1 MEVDVERP
9 AATFEYELASK
20 DMILAPPDERAKG
33 MCVIVRSKRQ
43 QLCREV
49 PNGRR
54 ARPTCHTGSVSGAV
68 FMIAHS
74 DFDLEQACT
83 IENSPAS
90 AATNSEAVSNESTI
104 SSPQALF
111 PGFLSLERLT

>member
-1 MEVDVERP
+1 MEADVARP

-20 DMILAPPDERAKG
+20 DMMLAPPDERVKG

-49 PNGRR
+49 PNERR
-54 ARPTCHTGSVSGAV
+54 ARPTFHAGSVSSAV
-68 FMIAHS
+68 CIRISILM
-74 DFDLEQACT
+74 QACA

-90 AATNSEAVSNESTI
+90 AATNSEAVPNDYFFAPSACLPASV
-104 SSPQALF
+104 
-111 PGFLSLERLT
+111 SLDSLTCIV